1 MNAIRSIQSVTLGV
15 ASLERAAR
23 FYTEVWGLSVAGRE
37 GGTLY
42 LRANGPAPFV
52 LALCEAP
59 RRGLLDV
66 AFECASAEA
75 LDGYHQALKSTGVE
89 IASPPQRLHSPG
101 GGHALSFRD
110 AEGRTFSLVAGI
122 EPRRPEASPP
132 DRPAKLAHIVLNA
145 VDPERSSDLF
155 IRRLGFRL
163 SDQTGM
169 MHFLRCNADHHSIAF
184 TRTGNTSLN
193 HIAFEMPSW
202 DGLMRGAGRLKQA
215 GHAVE
220 WGLGRHGPGRNVFA
234 YFLDPDGFAIEYTAE
249 VQQIDEAT
257 HRAGT
262 PADWHRPGNLDAWGF
277 ADPPSERIRR
287 AMHGDA
293 EH

>member
-1 MNAIRSIQSVTLGV
+1 VHAIRSIQSVTLGV

-23 FYTEVWGLSVAGRE
+23 FYTEVWGLTIAGRE
-37 GGTLY
+37 GGMIY
-42 LRANGPAPFV
+42 LRASGPAPYV
-52 LALCEAP
+52 LALSEAP
-59 RRGLLDV
+59 RRELIDV
-66 AFECASAEA
+66 AFDCGS
-75 LDGYHQALKSTGVE
+75 DGVLNEVHRSLKSAGLE
-89 IASPPQRLHSPG
+89 IVSLPHRLRSPG
-101 GGHALSFRD
+101 GGQGLSFRD
-110 AEGRTFSLVAGI
+110 AEGRTFSLVAGAA
-122 EPRRPEASPP
+122 PGRPDSPVP
-132 DRPAKLAHIVLNA
+132 DRPVKLAHVVLNA
-145 VDPERSSDLF
+145 MDAERSSDLF
-155 IRRLGFRL
+155 LRRLGFRL

-169 MHFLRCNADHHSIAF
+169 IHFLRCNADHHSIAF
-184 TRTGNTSLN
+184 ARTGNTSVN

-202 DGLMRGAGRLKQA
+202 DGLMRGAGRVKQA
-215 GHAVE
+215 GHALE

-234 YFLDPDGFAIEYTAE
+234 YFLDPDEFAIEYTTE

-293 EH
+293 AR